1 VLQACS
7 TEPALGLEPVSADIR
22 TSLYSREGIPLGK
35 GLAKPETGRAFLATP
50 ADPERQRPSYPGSLV
65 TRSSVTEHGEAEAL
79 HPDFEA
85 SGGLIA
91 RKARNVCSFL
101 NMDEVSEAGPHI

>member
-1 VLQACS
+1 MIRAR
-7 TEPALGLEPVSADIR
+7 AFADGTNPR
-22 TSLYSREGIPLGK
+22 GIPK
-35 GLAKPETGRAFLATP
+35 VGL
-50 ADPERQRPSYPGSLV
+50 